1 MNDPNGPKEQQ
12 SNPKLSSRATNFLMS
27 SGSMGSSVGQVS
39 QTGPIPSE
47 TPTGPAPEAI
57 EQTPQP
63 APEPKAPRTGVISST
78 IYPAQRPGTQPEEPS
93 SGSSANKTNQL
104 SATKSGTASS
114 HQSKKLSIE
123 EKARLQDQKIDNI
136 AERITNVLKQLS
148 DFKTGMLDTRLAP
161 SQKLQFIADKY
172 PGMAKFLGALLTQ
185 LEPVIMLMQRIN
197 QKLIE
202 KNLIQGRRKKFQN
215 DADFAEQNQNELPPP
230 PPPKVSFLEL
240 AEKNIVFCDN
250 RKRPLYS
257 LEQMRGKHGY
267 TASEEVL
274 VPMIMENIIQA
285 FQEVAPKAKAI
296 PTPQSGMYAG
306 RPMDQVMNNISED
319 EIMLFL
325 NYVQKFPRGYVG
337 KNFRITESFAGW
349 VVSGTPDD

>member
-1 MNDPNGPKEQQ
+1 
-12 SNPKLSSRATNFLMS
+12 MS
-27 SGSMGSSVGQVS
+27 SMGSSVGQVS
-39 QTGPIPSE
+39 QTGPIHEEQPPSVE
-47 TPTGPAPEAI
+47 TSEAQGQAPLAHDNTES
-57 EQTPQP
+57 
-63 APEPKAPRTGVISST
+63 KRKTGVISST
-78 IYPAQRPGTQPEEPS
+78 IYPAQRQGNQEQAPENQTAS
-93 SGSSANKTNQL
+93 KTNQL
-104 SATKSGTASS
+104 NQTKTAGPK
-114 HQSKKLSIE
+114 QSKKLTPLDKAKRQE
-123 EKARLQDQKIDNI
+123 EKIDNL
-136 AERITNVLKQLS
+136 AERITNVLKQIS
-148 DFKTGMLDTRLAP
+148 EFKTGMLDSNLAP
-161 SQKLQFIADKY
+161 SQRLQWVTEKY
-172 PGMAKFLGALLTQ
+172 PGFSKIFGVLLTQ
-185 LEPVIMLMQRIN
+185 LEPVILLMQRIN
-197 QKLIE
+197 QKLLE
-202 KNLIQGRRKKFQN
+202 KNLIQGKRRLSHNAHDRVEQ
-215 DADFAEQNQNELPPP
+215 DSADHPPP

-257 LEQMRGKHGY
+257 IETMRGKHGY

-296 PTPQSGMYAG
+296 PTPQSGFYAG
-306 RPMDQVMNNISED
+306 KAMDQVMYNISEE

>member
-1 MNDPNGPKEQQ
+1 
-12 SNPKLSSRATNFLMS
+12 
-27 SGSMGSSVGQVS
+27 MGSSVGQVS

-47 TPTGPAPEAI
+47 TAANPVAETV
-57 EQTPQP
+57 EQTSPP
-63 APEPKAPRTGVISST
+63 PTEPKAPRTGVISST
-78 IYPAQRPGTQPEEPS
+78 IYPAQRPGTQPQEPS
-93 SGSSANKTNQL
+93 PGSSASRTHQL
-104 SATKSGTASS
+104 SPTKSGSASS
-114 HQSKKLSIE
+114 QQSKKLSIE

-172 PGMAKFLGALLTQ
+172 PGMAKFLGTLLTQ
-185 LEPVIMLMQRIN
+185 LEPVIRLMQRIN

-215 DADFAEQNQNELPPP
+215 DADHAEQSQNEQPPA

-257 LEQMRGKHGY
+257 IEQMRGKHGY